1 MSALGHALVLT
12 GVHRPATF
20 DVNAKQRAGS
30 DGFTRAVRCCG
41 TLAED
46 VSRVGGW
53 RVDEEDAD
61 LVNVMVQ
68 LAPEAADAV
77 QGGREL
83 PPELRDAEES
93 LRPLELA
100 LEPLHPGAQDRSL
113 ASWFR
118 ISVEGETAAERVVKA
133 LGESPVVESAY
144 VEPLSA
150 PPA

>member
-1 MSALGHALVLT
+1 MRT
-12 GVHRPATF
+12 Q
-20 DVNAKQRAGS
+20 KQRAGS
-30 DGFTRAVRCCG
+30 DGCTLVGRCCG
-41 TLAED
+41 THVEE
-46 VSRVGGW
+46 VSRVNGL

-61 LVNVMVQ
+61 VVNVMVQ
-68 LAPEAADAV
+68 LAPEAAEAV

-83 PPELRDAEES
+83 PPELHDAEEN

-150 PPA
+150 PPV